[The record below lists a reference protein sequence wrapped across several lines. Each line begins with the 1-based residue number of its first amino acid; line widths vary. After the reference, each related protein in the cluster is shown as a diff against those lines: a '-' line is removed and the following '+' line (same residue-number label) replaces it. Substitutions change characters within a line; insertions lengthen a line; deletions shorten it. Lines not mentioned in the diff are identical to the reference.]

1 MHVRKRELKAFDRLI
16 STHLDAAYA
25 LAKELAPDENEA
37 EEILTEACK
46 EAFSQ
51 FHPPGIAMDSFKVQL
66 FRIIFRAYRNRHRQ
80 RGCRRLGEVA
90 RNGDS
95 IAPRRNSRVDED
107 FFNNVT
113 REELIRAERKD
124 N

>member
-1 MHVRKRELKAFDRLI
+1 MHVRKKELKAFDRFV

-25 LAKELAPDENEA
+25 LARGLVPEENEA

-46 EAFSQ
+46 EAVSQ
-51 FHPPGIAMDSFKVQL
+51 FHPPGIAMGSFKAWL
-66 FRIIFRAYRNRHRQ
+66 FRIIYRTYRNRHRQ
-80 RGCRRLGEVA
+80 PCRADARLGEVA
-90 RNGDS
+90 RNDDS
-95 IAPRRNSRVDED
+95 TAPRRNSRVDED

-113 REELIRAERKD
+113 REE